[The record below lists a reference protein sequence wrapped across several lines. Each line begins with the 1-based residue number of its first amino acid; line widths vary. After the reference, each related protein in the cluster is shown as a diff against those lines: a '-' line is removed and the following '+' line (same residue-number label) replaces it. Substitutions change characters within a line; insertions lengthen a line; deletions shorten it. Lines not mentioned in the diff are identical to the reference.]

1 MNQKNFNL
9 WEGVYETW
17 DDAPGDDGVFNNDIW
32 ISKITERKQ
41 KASIIP
47 SGAVLSGT
55 VSYDN
60 ILPVV
65 TAMAVASKKGVLRIL
80 DFGGGL
86 GDDFFSLADSLR
98 HAEKIECHVVGTEAV
113 CRQGVNYLIR
123 KLDYFFIP
131 SFLKFLILC
140 ILSIQEAHFSI
151 LITGLN

>member
-9 WEGVYETW
+9 WEGVYKTW
-17 DDAPGDDGVFNNDIW
+17 DDAPGDDGVFNDDIW

-65 TAMAVASKKGVLRIL
+65 TAMAIASKRGVLRIL

-86 GDDFFSLADSLR
+86 GDGFFSLADNLVQTNQ
-98 HAEKIECHVVGTEAV
+98 IEFHVVESATV
-113 CRQGVNYLIR
+113 CKQGI
-123 KLDYFFIP
+123 KLFN
-131 SFLKFLILC
+131 
-140 ILSIQEAHFSI
+140 QE
-151 LITGLN
+151 T